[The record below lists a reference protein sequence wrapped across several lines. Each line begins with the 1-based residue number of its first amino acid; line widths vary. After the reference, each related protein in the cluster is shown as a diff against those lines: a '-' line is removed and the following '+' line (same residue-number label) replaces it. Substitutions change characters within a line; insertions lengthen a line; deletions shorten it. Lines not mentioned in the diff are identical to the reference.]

1 MNISVLIINIYVNE
15 DGKFVSDCFWKD
27 FGELYC

>member
-1 MNISVLIINIYVNE
+1 MNIYVLIINIYVNE

-27 FGELYC
+27 FSVEV